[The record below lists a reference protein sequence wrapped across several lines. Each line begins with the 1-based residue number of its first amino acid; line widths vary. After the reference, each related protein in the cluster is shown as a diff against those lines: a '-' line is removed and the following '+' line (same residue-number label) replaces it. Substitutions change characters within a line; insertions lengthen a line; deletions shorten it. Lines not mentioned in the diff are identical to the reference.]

1 MRRILGIFLVLVV
14 CVGMAFGQKPGP
26 SNSQI
31 VAMGSTKFI
40 SSYIKQNKD
49 GSTFGVLAAQRAYLT
64 AIQDVVQ
71 QGLGKFLMGMRGN
84 FGDLQNALDAY
95 RNAANAAMA
104 RGTSADP
111 IVEGYAEIGEYELL
125 NKLIVFVQKDSGPS
139 NGVSSAS
146 LKSAIARVKSQIMK
160 FPAST
165 RGLLSVAY
173 TEVVQTLAE
182 FPGTDPQSWIINYC
196 GKIIT
201 R

>member
-1 MRRILGIFLVLVV
+1 
-14 CVGMAFGQKPGP
+14 MAFGQKPGP

-40 SSYIKQNKD
+40 SSYIEQNKD
-49 GSTFGVLAAQRAYLT
+49 GSTFGVLAAQRSYLM

-84 FGDLQNALDAY
+84 FGDLQSALDAY

-125 NKLIVFVQKDSGPS
+125 NKLIVFEQKDSGPS
-139 NGVSSAS
+139 NGVSAAS

-160 FPAST
+160 FPAAT
-165 RGLLSVAY
+165 RGLLSVSY
-173 TEVVQTLAE
+173 TGVVQVLAE
-182 FPGTDPQSWIINYC
+182 FPGTGPQSWIIGYC